1 MIRKHIRLCAFAAF
15 ATLAA
20 ACSLD
25 ENNPNAPTQS
35 LILTSREGIVSLAV
49 GLQARYGAGL
59 SAFAYPGGLI
69 SDEMGTPAGALQS
82 YKDAEVGALAN
93 TYAAVETPWS
103 SHYQTVKTAND
114 LIRNVTNVELGPET
128 LSGIRSLAYL
138 FKAASLGE
146 LLQQYQKIIID
157 PQSASPVFVDR
168 TTALPYVNALLD
180 TALAQANMFATRAEF
195 DGSIIARGMNL
206 KNTIYAMQARYQ
218 RMANNWTAALAAA
231 NAVDTSIV
239 SVMPF
244 SDQAVNPMFDVAVT
258 NVRPRDTLRLIAA
271 AGDARVAFH
280 ISGATVAGSI
290 RPLRTFTQFATR
302 TAPVALY
309 WPGEVMLIK
318 AEAYANTNQL
328 ALAAAQVNY
337 VRTRC
342 GGTANQP
349 KACLAALPAASLAT
363 QAQLTNEIYAQRQ
376 VELFATGLRW
386 EDVRRLALV
395 SATSAY
401 AKRCWL
407 LYPNSQLS
415 TSANVQADAA
425 GDPPT
430 APSRCGI

>member
-1 MIRKHIRLCAFAAF
+1 MIRKHIRLFALSAF
-15 ATLAA
+15 ATMIA
-20 ACSLD
+20 ACGLD
-25 ENNPNAPTQS
+25 ENNPNAPTQGV
-35 LILTSREGIVSLAV
+35 IFNSREGIVSLAV

-69 SDEMGTPAGALQS
+69 SDEMGTPGGALQS
-82 YKDAEVGALAN
+82 YKDAEIGALAN
-93 TYAAVETPWS
+93 TYAAVEAPWT
-103 SHYQTVKTAND
+103 SHYQTIKTAND
-114 LIRNVTNVELGPET
+114 LIRSVTNVELGPET

-168 TTALPYVNALLD
+168 STALTYVAALLD
-180 TALAQANMFATRAEF
+180 TALTQANMFPVRAEF
-195 DGSIIARGMNL
+195 DASIIAKGVNL

-218 RMANNWTAALAAA
+218 RIANNWTAALAAA
-231 NAVDTSIV
+231 NAVDTSVV

-244 SDQAVNPMFDVAVT
+244 SDQAVNPMFDISVT
-258 NVRPRDTLRLIAA
+258 QVRPRDTLRLIAA
-271 AGDARVAFH
+271 TGDARVAFH
-280 ISGATVAGSI
+280 ISGATVAGTI

-309 WPGEVMLIK
+309 WPGEIMLIK
-318 AEAYANTNQL
+318 AEAYANTGQIP
-328 ALAAAQVNY
+328 LAAAQVNY

-349 KACLAALPAASLAT
+349 KACLAALPAASLGT
-363 QAQLTNEIYAQRQ
+363 QAQITAEVYAQRQ

-386 EDVRRLALV
+386 EDVRRLGLV
-395 SATSAY
+395 SGTSAY

-407 LYPNSQLS
+407 LYPNSELS
-415 TSANVQADAA
+415 TQPNVPA
-425 GDPPT
+425 GPNDDPPV
-430 APSRCGI
+430 APSKCGI